1 MLYSRRAQ
9 EKLMMVTATQKQ
21 ERGESGDEIQGRLS
35 RILEPL
41 FNDLNLLDDF
51 LCGVPC
57 RVIHPEAR

>member
-1 MLYSRRAQ
+1 
-9 EKLMMVTATQKQ
+9 MMVTATQKQ

-57 RVIHPEAR
+57 RVMHPEAR